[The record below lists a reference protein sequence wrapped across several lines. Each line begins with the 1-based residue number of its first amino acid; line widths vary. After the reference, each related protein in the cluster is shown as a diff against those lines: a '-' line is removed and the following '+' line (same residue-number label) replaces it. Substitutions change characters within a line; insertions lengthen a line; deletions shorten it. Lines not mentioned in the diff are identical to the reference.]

1 MRVYL
6 WRRMIVQKEM
16 ELMDPMALMDPLTT
30 QAEIAVGSSN
40 PSKLL
45 RNRTLDSHNLK
56 NREEGGR
63 QDRLGQLL
71 VFLVILPVPRGIIT
85 STFPMMTVH
94 PDRNQELLMESVEA
108 TALSPQREKM

>member
-16 ELMDPMALMDPLTT
+16 ELMDPMALMALLAT
-30 QAEIAVGSSN
+30 QAEIAVDSSN
-40 PSKLL
+40 PSNLL

-71 VFLVILPVPRGIIT
+71 VFLVILLVPRGIIT
-85 STFPMMTVH
+85 SISLTMMG
-94 PDRNQELLMESVEA
+94 PPGRNQGL
-108 TALSPQREKM
+108 

>member
-16 ELMDPMALMDPLTT
+16 ELMDPMDLTALLAT
-30 QAEIAVGSSN
+30 QAEIAEGSSN

-45 RNRTLDSHNLK
+45 RNRTLDSLK